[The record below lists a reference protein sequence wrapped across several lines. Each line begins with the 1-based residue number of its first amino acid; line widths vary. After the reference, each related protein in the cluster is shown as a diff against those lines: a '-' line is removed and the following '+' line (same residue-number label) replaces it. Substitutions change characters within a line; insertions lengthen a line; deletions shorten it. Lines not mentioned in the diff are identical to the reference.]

1 MKESYNCGP
10 LVLYMLGILK
20 IESYTQLKDDPGLCI
35 QNQGTYPYIMQQLIE
50 KLKSVECSW
59 FYVNESYKTYIPSI
73 ELYLRNM
80 SNAME
85 QREYATIILF
95 LSTSRVLNP
104 IHGYM
109 DQPKQDKFSPPRKFN
124 TGHYCILL
132 YKKNEVYIIDPFIN
146 PDTCTTLYNCVT
158 FNTNIKLIPIDEYNA
173 NWTDFLIF
181 HEDNTKKCRVVG
193 TEITQIYN
201 TEPYIDELMYNIKFD
216 NNDDEYDI
224 YINQEGSQ
232 EIKVK
237 KGRLPPIGFIKKINS
252 PPSPPPIDDYYL
264 PPTPLSAT
272 LRQRRLK
279 LDL

>member
-1 MKESYNCGP
+1 
-10 LVLYMLGILK
+10 MLGILK
-20 IESYTQLKDDPGLCI
+20 KKSYKQLKDDPGLCI
-35 QNQGTYPYIMQQLIE
+35 QNQGTYPYVMQQLIE
-50 KLKSVECSW
+50 KHKSVESVECSW

-73 ELYLRNM
+73 KFYLHNM

-85 QREYATIILF
+85 QPEYATIILF

-158 FNTNIKLIPIDEYNA
+158 FKPNIKLISIDEYNA

-181 HEDNTKKCRVVG
+181 HEDNTKNCRVVG
-193 TEITQIYN
+193 TEIIQIYD
-201 TEPYIDELMYNIKFD
+201 TKPYIEELMYNIKFD
-216 NNDDEYDI
+216 NNDDDNI
-224 YINQEGSQ
+224 YINLYGTQERV
-232 EIKVK
+232 VK
-237 KGRLPPIGFIKKINS
+237 DGLPPPGFIKKNS
-252 PPSPPPIDDYYL
+252 LPPLPPP
-264 PPTPLSAT
+264 PPAFGHS
-272 LRQRRLK
+272 
-279 LDL
+279 